1 MPIWRY
7 RGSKGTMATS
17 TRLDPDQLE
26 QLESFLKDWL
36 RHSGR
41 TQSDLRRALRA
52 GSIRMPVLLQ
62 ELQRTVSQGG
72 VTALADRLC
81 SIEAQWASGAPEL
94 IEGGAADNDDMSQL
108 DLLLKSIQSDAA

>member
-1 MPIWRY
+1 MPIWRD
-7 RGSKGTMATS
+7 RGSLGTMATS

-62 ELQRTVSQGG
+62 ELQRTVAQGG

-81 SIEAQWASGAPEL
+81 SIEAQWVSGAPEL
-94 IEGGAADNDDMSQL
+94 LEGGVGANDDMSQL

>member
-1 MPIWRY
+1 MPIWRD

-41 TQSDLRRALRA
+41 TQSDLRRALRP

>member
-1 MPIWRY
+1 MPIWRD

-52 GSIRMPVLLQ
+52 GSIRMPVLLA
-62 ELQRTVSQGG
+62 R
-72 VTALADRLC
+72 AAAHRLPRR
-81 SIEAQWASGAPEL
+81 GHGL
-94 IEGGAADNDDMSQL
+94 G
-108 DLLLKSIQSDAA
+108 

>member
-1 MPIWRY
+1 MPIWRN

-41 TQSDLRRALRA
+41 TQSDLKRALRA

-81 SIEAQWASGAPEL
+81 TIEAQWASGAPEL
-94 IEGGAADNDDMSQL
+94 LEGGASDDDGMAQL
-108 DLLLKSIQSDAA
+108 DLLLKSIQSDAS

>member
-1 MPIWRY
+1 MPIWSD
-7 RGSKGTMATS
+7 RGSLGTMATS

-26 QLESFLKDWL
+26 QLESFLKEWL
-36 RHSGR
+36 RHSDR
-41 TQSDLRRALRA
+41 TQADLRRALHA

-72 VTALADRLC
+72 LTALADRLC
-81 SIEAQWASGAPEL
+81 TIEAQWLTNGPEL
-94 IEGGAADNDDMSQL
+94 LDGGASDQDDMAQL